1 MKKIIFS
8 LCALAMM
15 FVSGCNLDLKPT
27 SSISTEEALRSMD
40 DAQKLRR
47 DLYITMRNS
56 LTSGAPVYLMELMSD
71 SFHGSIT
78 YGNRNGEYY
87 KWEMRSTFGNV
98 ESLWSSAY
106 YLVMLG
112 NFLEEG
118 IPALQAEATASEK
131 AQYDVILGES
141 AFAKAYAMFIL
152 TELFCKNYSSS
163 ASSDYGVMLSDK
175 TFTTPSDQST
185 YVGRSTLTETY
196 EYIERNLAKAEQ
208 LLGSVTGEEGAIYIT
223 SDAVKAMQAR
233 VALTKGDY
241 GKAASLAAS
250 LADNGRYPLL
260 TTQDEFT
267 ALWNNDS
274 GKECITQFWASIL
287 STPNTNDYGYIQF
300 TGGLYAPNYIP
311 EKWIVDAYDRNDLR
325 FTTWFRRTQVNLGNF
340 SGTVYLCFKFP
351 GNPELMASTTASTYM
366 HKIKPFRIAEQY
378 LIAAEAYAMSN
389 QPEQACTYLNRL
401 RASRIPGYADRH
413 YTGDELM
420 AQIKMERAKELYGEG
435 FRFKDLKRWNEGFAR
450 SEAQDK
456 NLVIDA
462 GSTYTE
468 LMSRTASDPFFVWPI
483 PQAEI
488 DSNPQIRSQQNA
500 GY

>member
-1 MKKIIFS
+1 MKKILFS

-15 FVSGCNLDLKPT
+15 FVTACNLDLKPT

-47 DLYITMRNS
+47 DIYITMRNS

-98 ESLWSSAY
+98 ESLWESAY
-106 YLVMLG
+106 YLVMLA
-112 NFLEEG
+112 NFLEGG
-118 IPALQAEATASEK
+118 IPALQEEATTAEK
-131 AQYDVILGES
+131 AQYDVILGEC
-141 AFAKAYAMFIL
+141 AFAKAYSMFIL
-152 TELFCKNYSSS
+152 AELFCKNYSSN

-175 TFTTPSDQST
+175 TFATPSDQST
-185 YVGRSTLTETY
+185 YVGRSSLAETY
-196 EYIERNLAKAEQ
+196 EYIERNLSKAEQ
-208 LLGSVTGEEGAIYIT
+208 LLGSVTGSEGSIYLT
-223 SDAVKAMQAR
+223 VDAVKAMQAR

-241 GKAASLAAS
+241 AKAASLAAG
-250 LADNGRYPLL
+250 LADGGRYPLL
-260 TTQDEFT
+260 TSQAEFD
-267 ALWNNDS
+267 ALWTNDS
-274 GKECITQFWASIL
+274 GKECITQFWASFD
-287 STPNTNDYGYIQF
+287 STPNTDDYGYIQY

-311 EKWIVDAYDRNDLR
+311 EKWIVEAYDKNDLR
-325 FTTWFRRTQVNLGNF
+325 FTTWFHRTQVNLGNF

-351 GNPELMASTTASTYM
+351 GNPELMASTGASTYIQ
-366 HKIKPFRIAEQY
+366 KIKPFRIAEQY
-378 LIAAEAYAMSN
+378 LIAAEGYAMAG
-389 QPEQACTYLNRL
+389 QAEQACTYLNRL

-420 AQIKMERAKELYGEG
+420 AQIKLERARELYGEG
-435 FRFKDLKRWNEGFAR
+435 FRFKDLKRWNQGFAR

-462 GSTYTE
+462 GSTHTE
-468 LMSRTASDPFFVWPI
+468 LLSRDAGDPFFVWPI

-488 DSNPQIRSQQNA
+488 DSNPQIRGQQNP